1 MAELFTNSAEI
12 DTEFSNKLNI
22 NGMIREIMTVEGGR
36 NVGGYFHWLT
46 CQEAPV
52 GQIKQQKD

>member
-12 DTEFSNKLNI
+12 DTVFSSKLNI
-22 NGMIREIMTVEGGR
+22 NGMIREIMTVDGGR

-52 GQIKQQKD
+52 GQIK